1 LAFKYP
7 GNDRHETLMKK
18 PKPQVPKLTGG
29 CLDSPG
35 NGNGR
40 SFTLTGEG
48 VLHHQLPAMSRHSQA
63 PAEACKPGS
72 NGRLPGGA
80 FGTQNADIGLLLSTA
95 AMGLK
100 QFDEF

>member
-1 LAFKYP
+1 
-7 GNDRHETLMKK
+7 
-18 PKPQVPKLTGG
+18 
-29 CLDSPG
+29 
-35 NGNGR
+35 
-40 SFTLTGEG
+40 
-48 VLHHQLPAMSRHSQA
+48 MSRHSQA